1 MTNPVFH
8 GPLANPISPERMHR
22 EIHAARHAACT
33 ERTCDMLSSCR
44 NILTTLGHDPDAA
57 TTAHCAACRTGPT
70 MKTPRSQDVPTPPS
84 TLPTECRERA

>member
-22 EIHAARHAACT
+22 EIHAERHAVCT
-33 ERTCDMLSSCR
+33 PHTCDMLSSCR

-57 TTAHCAACRTGPT
+57 TTAQCPACHTGPA
-70 MKTPRSQDVPTPPS
+70 MKLPRSQDVSTPPS
-84 TLPTECRERA
+84 ALLTECREQA

>member
-22 EIHAARHAACT
+22 EIHADRHANCT
-33 ERTCDMLSSCR
+33 PQTCAMLSSCR

-57 TTAHCAACRTGPT
+57 TPAQCAACRPGPT

-84 TLPTECRERA
+84 PLPIECRERA

>member
-22 EIHAARHAACT
+22 EIHAERHADCT
-33 ERTCDMLSSCR
+33 PHTCEMLSGCR

-57 TTAHCAACRTGPT
+57 TTAECAACSTGRT
-70 MKTPRSQDVPTPPS
+70 MKTSRSQDVSTPPS
-84 TLPTECRERA
+84 TLPTEWRERA